1 MNKFTLPVIIAG
13 LTIVMVST
21 PTVLAQE
28 MMDNKMMG
36 DNMMENKMMS
46 NEMPRFVLTIACT
59 VYGDTTNDI
68 MSLVFGLDGADCTI
82 STDHVEVMEYD
93 PPTIV
98 TMIEGSL
105 LPDCQAKDNCFDPN
119 TVTVSSGDTVAWVN
133 EDSLIHTVTALNPHP
148 DGVLDSF
155 VNPGDQFE
163 FTFDTPGEYPY
174 HCVLH
179 PWAVGKVIVESSE
192 SIEEN
197 RHAEVM
203 DEIIAQYNVRGDAII
218 KYVNESVGS
227 LYTDVSVFI
236 VDKEGLTVVAH
247 STAPQY
253 IGIDGNAVLNQA
265 TIPVEYITE
274 LLETQTD
281 GVWISYP
288 VPDPTDPTNVLFY
301 DRGWFKDSGDYYFAV
316 RTSLTN
322 ESIVQNAVNELVR
335 VHALYPADTINNIN
349 TRTTGDPNYP
359 FILSPV
365 DYTVLAHGANP
376 DRVGDTSI
384 ALTDADRPV
393 EEIIADLQNNDG
405 TWVEY
410 TFAHPT
416 TGMDQSKRTW
426 LVLSDGLIFGAGYY
440 IDNESMT
447 PP

>member
-1 MNKFTLPVIIAG
+1 MNKFALPVIVAG
-13 LTIVMVST
+13 LAIMFVST

-28 MMDNKMMG
+28 MMS
-36 DNMMENKMMS
+36 MEMMS
-46 NEMPRFVLTIACT
+46 NEMPSFILTIACT
-59 VYGDTTNDI
+59 VYGDTTDDI
-68 MSLVFGLDGADCTI
+68 ISLVFGLDGSDCTI
-82 STDHVEVMEYD
+82 STEHVEVMEHD

-105 LPDCQAKDNCFDPN
+105 LPDCQVTDDCFDPN
-119 TVTVSSGDTVAWVN
+119 TVTVSSGDTVTWVN

-192 SIEEN
+192 SIDGEN

-203 DEIIAQYNVRGDAII
+203 DEIIAQYDVRGDAII
-218 KYVNESVGS
+218 KYINESVGS
-227 LYTDVSVFI
+227 LYTDVSVFV
-236 VDKEGLTVVAH
+236 VDKESLTLVAH

-253 IGIDGNAVLNQA
+253 IGIDANAVLNQA
-265 TIPVEYITE
+265 AIPAEYIIE
-274 LLETQTD
+274 LLQTQTD

-322 ESIVQNAVNELVR
+322 ESTVQNVVNELVR
-335 VHALYPADTINNIN
+335 VHELYPSDTINNIN
-349 TRTTGDPNYP
+349 TRTTGDPQYP
-359 FILSPV
+359 FILSPA

-376 DRVGDTSI
+376 DRVGSTSI

-393 EEIIADLQNNDG
+393 DEIIADLQNNDG

-416 TGMDQSKRTW
+416 TGMDQSKRSW
-426 LVLSDGLIFGAGYY
+426 LVLYDDLIFGAGYY
-440 IDNESMT
+440 IDDNSMT
-447 PP
+447 SP